1 MNRRELVRIAGLTSL
16 AIATTQI
23 TYGSKESKMHGIIG
37 KILAVPNKRDELIE
51 ILLDGTKDMPGCIQ
65 YIVSKDSNDD
75 DAIWITE
82 VWKDQES
89 HQGSMS
95 LPNVREAITKGK
107 PLIANFAE
115 RHTIEPIGG
124 QGL

>member
-1 MNRRELVRIAGLTSL
+1 MKRRDFVKTASL
-16 AIATTQI
+16 ASLGIASAQI
-23 TYGSKESKMHGIIG
+23 TYANKETKMHGIIG
-37 KILAVPNKRDELIE
+37 KIIAAPNERDNLIE
-51 ILLDGTKDMPGCIQ
+51 ILLGGTKDMPGCIQ
-65 YIVSKDSNDD
+65 YIVSKDSENE
-75 DAIWITE
+75 DAIWVTE

-95 LPNVREAITKGK
+95 LPSVQEAIVKGK
-107 PLIANFAE
+107 PLIASFAE